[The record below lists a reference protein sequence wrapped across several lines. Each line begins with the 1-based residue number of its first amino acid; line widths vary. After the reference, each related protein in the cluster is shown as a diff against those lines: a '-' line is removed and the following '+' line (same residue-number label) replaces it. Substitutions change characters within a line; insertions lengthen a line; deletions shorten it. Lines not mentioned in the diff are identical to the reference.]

1 MTKIKGNMIDAGLSG
16 MLGKQIV
23 FHQWQGLT
31 YISQAP
37 TAKHSPRKKE
47 MYKKNNPRLIRASA
61 YGMKVMNDPELKQ
74 AYKNI
79 CTPRQNAY
87 NRAVKDY
94 LTKPEIREIDLSNY
108 TGAAGSFIRITAVDD
123 FKVKQVQVR
132 IEDKDGNGMEN
143 GFAVQAD
150 DTEHWR
156 FIVTVPHF
164 VSEGGKVIVRA
175 YDLPG
180 NETVKEALT

>member
-1 MTKIKGNMIDAGLSG
+1 MTKIKDNMINAGLSG

-47 MYKKNNPRLIRASA
+47 MYKKNNPRLIRAAA
-61 YGMKVMNDPELKQ
+61 YGKKVMNDPELKQ

-94 LTKPEIREIDLSNY
+94 LTKPKIGEIDLSNY
-108 TGAAGSFIRITAVDD
+108 TGEADSFIRVYAVDD

-180 NETVKEALT
+180 NETVKEALQ